1 MNAQEL
7 IECFAGGGNGIDR
20 LAILRTIRGEALSKA
35 ELANR
40 CNVSRDTVQFITELD
55 ECLIKQSAEGYY
67 LTGAGA
73 IAIHEYSGTRETI
86 DPSASKELGGEV
98 LGTLASSANKRK
110 YLRNLRSHSLS
121 RRCLASQSNMP
132 SRRSIDRMTCTF
144 ESAGFVTRTGNGEY
158 ALTDT
163 GKKVIGTYEGITRTF
178 EQILDKKHS
187 LEWLGVGIET
197 LPAAALAGARTEVS
211 RPSQGFNTVHEVLE
225 FLQNFDAD
233 SVNHVRVMSCFANNE
248 FDEVL
253 ERFVEAGAR
262 VDVLS
267 PADLMRSY
275 LSMPEEDLVWSRRLL
290 EPPNSSW
297 LLHRGDL
304 PCTFILIDDKE
315 LVMAPRNPTDPNG
328 AFGVIFSS
336 DSAVTAWAAELFDDY
351 AAGDAIRAGF
361 WPRVVQMVK
370 AGEYVGPLDEANAE
384 PPSAS
389 IE

>member
-7 IECFAGGGNGIDR
+7 IECFAGGGERIDR
-20 LAILRTIRGEALSKA
+20 PSILRTLRDEALSKT
-35 ELANR
+35 ELADR
-40 CNVSRDTVQFITELD
+40 CNVSRNTVQFITELD
-55 ECLIKQSAEGYY
+55 ECLVKQSAEGYY

-73 IAIHEYSGTRETI
+73 IAIREYSDARKNLAG
-86 DPSASKELGGEV
+86 DASKALDGNAV
-98 LGTLASSANKRK
+98 SILASTANKRD

-121 RRCLASQSNMP
+121 RRCLASRSNMP
-132 SRRSIDRMTCTF
+132 TRRSIDRITCTF
-144 ESAGFVTRTGNGEY
+144 ERAGYVTRTGTGEY
-158 ALTDT
+158 ALTDM
-163 GKKVIGTYEGITRTF
+163 GKEVIDTYEGITRTF
-178 EQILDKKHS
+178 GQILDKKHG
-187 LEWLGVGIET
+187 LEWLGVEVET
-197 LPAAALAGARTEVS
+197 LPAAALTGARTEVT
-211 RPSQGFNTVHEVLE
+211 RPSQAFNTVHKVLD
-225 FLQNFDAD
+225 FLQSFETD
-233 SVNHVRVMSCFANNE
+233 SVNHVRVISCFANNK

-253 ERFVEAGAR
+253 ERFVAAGVR

-304 PCTFILIDDKE
+304 PCSLILIDDKE
-315 LVMAPRNPTDPNG
+315 VVIAPRNPTGPNG

-336 DSAVTAWAAELFDDY
+336 DSAIITWAAELFDDY
-351 AAGDAIRAGF
+351 AASDSIRAGF

-389 IE
+389 TE